1 MHVESQN
8 SPVDPKTCKDSMIFP
23 PRMINSHA
31 TYIYPQ
37 SCLDKAHL
45 GKLNSL
51 KRRSSIDMNN
61 YKVSTCTILFQD

>member
-37 SCLDKAHL
+37 SCFRQGTSRQIKQLEKKEFHRYEQL
-45 GKLNSL
+45 
-51 KRRSSIDMNN
+51 
-61 YKVSTCTILFQD
+61 